1 MLTKNQRLTTECLR
15 LGSELEGVCDA
26 GGMPLFVPGAL
37 PGETVDAL
45 VVKTQQRYGFGKLMQ
60 VLSPSPDR
68 AEPVCP
74 AYQWCGGCSGQHMTY
89 EATLKAKRGQV
100 LDCLNRIGGLGLSED
115 QVPPVLG
122 AENPWRFRNKTA
134 LPVQGTAKEPQIGF
148 YRRRSHAI
156 VPVEDC
162 PITMGPLSL
171 VLACVKDWMRQ
182 AGVQPYQEESG
193 KGLLR
198 HVVVRTSRDG
208 ALMVLLVA
216 TKAQLPATDKLIAAL
231 KAIVGFTTLVVNVN
245 KQRNNVILGRECQ
258 VLYGDGVIYETLLG
272 LRFEISPL
280 SFFQVNP
287 PQTERLYQTAI
298 DFAGLTG
305 SELVVDAY
313 AGAGTIA
320 LCMAKDAK
328 QVIGIEIVEP
338 AVDSARRNAQ
348 RNGITNAEFHAAA
361 VEDLLPKLV
370 AEGLRPD
377 VIMLDPPRKGV
388 EPQVIEAVLKAAPR
402 KVVYVSCHVPTQAR
416 DLQLLA
422 TGGYQ
427 FEKCQPVDMFCYAG
441 GVENVVVLSKI
452 NTPQHIDID
461 LDLSE
466 LDVTRAESKGTYQ
479 EIKDYVLEHF
489 GLKVSTLYIA
499 QVKQKHG
506 IIERECYNAPKT
518 EGGRVP
524 QCPKEKMEA
533 IEEALRFFK
542 MI

>member
-1 MLTKNQRLTTECLR
+1 MLTKNQLVTTKCLR
-15 LGSELEGVCDA
+15 LGSELEGVCDVE
-26 GGMPLFVPGAL
+26 GMPLFVPGAL
-37 PGETVDAL
+37 PGETVEAL
-45 VVKTQQRYGFGKLMQ
+45 VVKAQQRYGFGKLMK
-60 VLSPSPDR
+60 VLEPSSER
-68 AEPVCP
+68 AEPMCP

-89 EATLKAKRGQV
+89 EATLRAKRAQV
-100 LDCLNRIGGLGLSED
+100 LDCLNRIGGLGLRED
-115 QVPPVLG
+115 QVPEVLG

-134 LPVQGTAKEPQIGF
+134 LPVQGTAKDPQIGF
-148 YRRRSHAI
+148 HRRRSHAI

-162 PITMGPLSL
+162 PITMGSL
-171 VLACVKDWMRQ
+171 GDVLAAVKAWMS
-182 AGVQPYQEESG
+182 ASGVQPYQEETG
-193 KGLLR
+193 RGLLR
-198 HVVVRTSRDG
+198 HVVVRTSRAG

-216 TKAQLPATDKLIAAL
+216 TKAALPKVDALINKLKTIS
-231 KAIVGFTTLVVNVN
+231 GFTTLVVNVN
-245 KQRNNVILGRECQ
+245 RQRNNVILGRECQ

-272 LRFEISPL
+272 LTFEISPL

-305 SELVVDAY
+305 NELVVDAY

-320 LCMAKDAK
+320 LCMARNAK

-338 AVDSARRNAQ
+338 AVDSARRNAE

-370 AEGLRPD
+370 AGGLRPD

-422 TGGYQ
+422 AGGYR

-441 GVENVVVLSKI
+441 GVENVVVMTK
-452 NTPQHIDID
+452 
-461 LDLSE
+461 
-466 LDVTRAESKGTYQ
+466 
-479 EIKDYVLEHF
+479 
-489 GLKVSTLYIA
+489 
-499 QVKQKHG
+499 
-506 IIERECYNAPKT
+506 
-518 EGGRVP
+518 
-524 QCPKEKMEA
+524 
-533 IEEALRFFK
+533 
-542 MI
+542 

>member
-45 VVKTQQRYGFGKLMQ
+45 VVKPQQRYAFGKLMQ
-60 VLSPSPDR
+60 VLTPSPER

-89 EATLKAKRGQV
+89 EATLRAKRAQV
-100 LDCLNRIGGLGLSED
+100 LDCLNRIGGLNLSED

-122 AENPWRFRNKTA
+122 AADPWRFRNKTA

-162 PITMGPLSL
+162 PITMGPLSD
-171 VLACVKDWMRQ
+171 VLAAVKEWMR
-182 AGVQPYQEESG
+182 AVRVQPYQEESG

-198 HVVVRTSRDG
+198 HVVVRTSRAG

-216 TKAQLPATDKLIAAL
+216 TKPQLPKTDALITSL
-231 KAIVGFTTLVVNVN
+231 KAIPGFTTLVVNVN

-258 VLYGDGVIYETLLG
+258 VLHGDGVIYETLLG
-272 LRFEISPL
+272 LTFEISPL

-305 SELVVDAY
+305 NELVVDAY

-320 LCMAKDAK
+320 LCMARSAK
-328 QVIGIEIVEP
+328 RVIGIEIVEP
-338 AVDSARRNAQ
+338 AVDSARRNAE

-370 AEGLRPD
+370 ADGLRPD
-377 VIMLDPPRKGV
+377 IIMLDPPRKGV

-422 TGGYQ
+422 AGGYQ

-441 GVENVVVLSKI
+441 GVENVVVMS
-452 NTPQHIDID
+452 NP
-461 LDLSE
+461 
-466 LDVTRAESKGTYQ
+466 AAAY
-479 EIKDYVLEHF
+479 
-489 GLKVSTLYIA
+489 
-499 QVKQKHG
+499 
-506 IIERECYNAPKT
+506 
-518 EGGRVP
+518 
-524 QCPKEKMEA
+524 
-533 IEEALRFFK
+533 
-542 MI
+542 